1 MDLPKINIS
10 NFMIASVMMSVFAYT
25 LGNIVDNVIFPEY
38 VEGDNKNEILIEL
51 ILQIS
56 AVVILRYYSSII
68 ITTLLSKTMK
78 LSPRSIQAAGLIF
91 PFMMHYPMDNFK
103 KRVKYFGNLIE

>member
-51 ILQIS
+51 VLQIS
-56 AVVILRYYSSII
+56 AVVILRYYSSI
-68 ITTLLSKTMK
+68 
-78 LSPRSIQAAGLIF
+78 
-91 PFMMHYPMDNFK
+91 
-103 KRVKYFGNLIE
+103 

>member
-10 NFMIASVMMSVFAYT
+10 NFMISSVMMSVFAYT

-68 ITTLLSKTMK
+68 ITTILSKTMK
-78 LSPRSIQAAGLIF
+78 LSLR
-91 PFMMHYPMDNFK
+91 
-103 KRVKYFGNLIE
+103 